1 VPIRW
6 NPRILLSILSAVLLL
21 ASPAHS
27 HEFWIEADAYRVDP
41 DQAIIGHTKTG
52 MNLKGIRDY
61 YLPHLF
67 DRFEMIDADGM
78 RPVQGL
84 PGDIPPLNMTPRR
97 AGLHRVIY
105 QSKTKTVHFEE
116 WQKFADYLIDMGLN
130 PPLSR
135 HQEMG
140 FAPNDVTESYIRC
153 AKALIAVGD
162 GVGQDA
168 PSGMPFEL
176 VALTNPYTTPEEQGI
191 RVRLLWNGDP
201 APNTQ
206 ITVFYGQNETL
217 QIVKVHTDSTGQVQ
231 LPYLGTGPYLA
242 NAVHFMEAPA
252 SYETPWLSHWASL
265 TYAHP

>member
-1 VPIRW
+1 MPIRW
-6 NPRILLSILSAVLLL
+6 TPGILSTILIAALLL

-27 HEFWIEADAYRVDP
+27 HEFWIEADSYNVDP

-52 MNLKGIRDY
+52 TNFKGVRDY

-67 DRFEMIDADGM
+67 DRFEIMDADGM
-78 RPVQGL
+78 RPVEGL
-84 PGDIPPLNMTPRR
+84 PGDIPPLNVTPRR
-97 AGLHRVIY
+97 PGLHRVIY
-105 QSKTKTVHFEE
+105 QSKTKTVDFKE
-116 WQKFADYLIDMGLN
+116 WQVFAEYLIDVGLD

-140 FAPNDVTESYIRC
+140 LSPDDVTESYIRC

-168 PSGMPFEL
+168 PSGMPLEL
-176 VALTNPYTTPEEQGI
+176 VALTNPYTTPEVQDI
-191 RVRLLWNGDP
+191 TVQLLWNGAH

-217 QIVKVHTDSTGQVQ
+217 KIVKVQTDTQGQAQ
-231 LPYLGTGPYLA
+231 LPFLGSGPYLV
-242 NAVHFMEAPA
+242 NAVHFREAPA
-252 SYETPWLSHWASL
+252 SYGTPWLSHWASL
-265 TYAHP
+265 TYALP